1 MGSGYSWCY
10 LRIYRGKKQPYK
22 AELWA
27 SWARVAGLFQESGLY
42 FVLETC
48 PHVTGVYGLQV
59 FT

>member
-1 MGSGYSWCY
+1 MD
-10 LRIYRGKKQPYK
+10 QPYK